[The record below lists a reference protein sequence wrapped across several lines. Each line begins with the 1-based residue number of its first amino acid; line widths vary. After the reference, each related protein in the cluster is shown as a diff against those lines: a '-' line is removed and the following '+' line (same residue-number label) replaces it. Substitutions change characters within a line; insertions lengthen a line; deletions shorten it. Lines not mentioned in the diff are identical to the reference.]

1 METEWAEGRPKIPES
16 GVRGILS
23 RSLGQSNAT
32 SERDKYRI
40 RLDRTPDGK
49 GTEIYISH
57 RGMEEIYT
65 TREPTSSTPGQTAW
79 QPRNPDPELEAAYL
93 RRLMVRLGTNDEKAR
108 ALAAANAVT
117 APAAAEGDP
126 SQRAQITKT
135 VNGAEQLEVS
145 EPFDRV
151 WRRVGLALDR
161 VGFTVEDRDRQ
172 KGIYFVRY
180 ADPEVEKDTRG
191 LLTRWFSSDSKVKAQ
206 QYRVQITQAGAASQ
220 VNVLNVLTHGT
231 LRALRAA
238 GKMHDGVRTL
248 FLRSGERAPIGGME
262 VLPFTVPHDA
272 AEPVQFV
279 LSDGAAKLGVV
290 TDIGI
295 GTRHVEQM
303 LSGLDALVLECN
315 YDRDM
320 LWSGAYPRWLKERIG
335 GPFGHLDNR
344 DAARLL
350 ASLDRSRLKHIIG
363 AHLSQQNNTPALARA
378 VLAQAL
384 GCSEEWIGIASQDDG
399 FDWREA

>member
-1 METEWAEGRPKIPES
+1 MLRFASLASGSGGNCLVAQADLTRVLIDCGLSLTDTE
-16 GVRGILS
+16 
-23 RSLGQSNAT
+23 
-32 SERDKYRI
+32 
-40 RLDRTPDGK
+40 
-49 GTEIYISH
+49 
-57 RGMEEIYT
+57 
-65 TREPTSSTPGQTAW
+65 
-79 QPRNPDPELEAAYL
+79 
-93 RRLMVRLGTNDEKAR
+93 RRLARLGLEPADIDAILVTHEHDDHAGCVFDF
-108 ALAAANAVT
+108 AAAH
-117 APAAAEGDP
+117 
-126 SQRAQITKT
+126 
-135 VNGAEQLEVS
+135 
-145 EPFDRV
+145 
-151 WRRVGLALDR
+151 
-161 VGFTVEDRDRQ
+161 
-172 KGIYFVRY
+172 
-180 ADPEVEKDTRG
+180 
-191 LLTRWFSSDSKVKAQ
+191 
-206 QYRVQITQAGAASQ
+206 
-220 VNVLNVLTHGT
+220 NVLVVLTHGT

-335 GPFGHLDNR
+335 GPFGHLDNH

-350 ASLDRSRLKHIIG
+350 GALDRSRLKHIIG
-363 AHLSQQNNTPALARA
+363 AHLSQQNNKPEIVRS
-378 VLAQAL
+378 VLAGVLNCDQ
-384 GCSEEWIGIASQDDG
+384 SWIGLATQDDG